1 MPQDKQNKQQ
11 VLKLPAPAIPDTAS
25 EFSKSIEQ
33 YNEGITVDLNDE
45 ERESLVVLLKEII
58 LNLPLDPENGEEFY
72 CSDVPTERGQFRFSL
87 YGFEMRALRTL
98 FSKVR

>member
-1 MPQDKQNKQQ
+1 MPQDKKEPQ
-11 VLKLPAPAIPDTAS
+11 VLTLPAPAIPET
-25 EFSKSIEQ
+25 
-33 YNEGITVDLNDE
+33 ITVNLDE
-45 ERESLVVLLKEII
+45 GERESLVVLLKEII

-72 CSDVPTERGQFRFSL
+72 SSHVPTEQGLFKLSL